1 MGRKCGC
8 GRRQR
13 PTPTLPLPLAQPEPH
28 ILCTPTPKVYFTE
41 KTKNK
46 KRVNQTTS
54 LSLGL
59 REKQSMEESQSVRGR
74 VCVYQGGLGE
84 PSDEWTE
91 RFLLTECTWLLL
103 RCPEEYSH
111 LEFAKCVHGRQN
123 HIPSLLC
130 GCMHW
135 SPGLS
140 QERTAT
146 EAITVNIVKWG
157 DNPTLYG

>member
-84 PSDEWTE
+84 PLDEWTE
-91 RFLLTECTWLLL
+91 HLLLTECTRLLL

-111 LEFAKCVHGRQN
+111 QVSMVGR
-123 HIPSLLC
+123 IISLLYSAGAC
-130 GCMHW
+130 TG
-135 SPGLS
+135 PRGFPRKGQLQKRS
-140 QERTAT
+140 Q
-146 EAITVNIVKWG
+146 
-157 DNPTLYG
+157 